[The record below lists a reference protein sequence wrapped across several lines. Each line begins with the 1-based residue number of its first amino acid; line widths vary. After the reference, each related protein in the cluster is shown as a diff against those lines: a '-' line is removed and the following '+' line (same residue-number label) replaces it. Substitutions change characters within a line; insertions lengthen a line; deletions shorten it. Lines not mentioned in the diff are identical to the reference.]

1 LRKKP
6 LIRVSLFT
14 AVLSLSIMG
23 TSYAMAQEDP
33 VGDDREVTCSSENP
47 PPVEE
52 CFGPGSDQNN
62 NGIADVNEE
71 PAADTDETFEQ
82 VPDTSA
88 GVDTGGR

>member
-1 LRKKP
+1 MRKKF
-6 LIRVSLFT
+6 LIRVPLVT
-14 AVLSLSIMG
+14 AAVSLSLVG

-71 PAADTDETFEQ
+71 AAAGTDENFEQ